1 VFRREAWLAG
11 GLARRAF
18 QDGATMPLFE
28 IHWAPDRRRL
38 RVFGWAALAVFG
50 ALGAWALAFHRLL
63 GFEMA
68 PTTARIAGWALWVL
82 GAGCGLLATVA
93 PGALRPLYV
102 VLSALGWPIGWAVSR
117 VVLVIVFY
125 GVLMP
130 IGLVMR
136 LVGRDPLNRRFDRDA
151 PTYWVRR
158 TPPPAPD
165 RYFHQF

>member
-1 VFRREAWLAG
+1 MA
-11 GLARRAF
+11 
-18 QDGATMPLFE
+18 LFE
-28 IHWAPDRRRL
+28 INWAPDRRRL
-38 RVFGWAALAVFG
+38 RVFGWAALVAFG
-50 ALGAWALAFHRLL
+50 ALGAWAFAFHRLL

-102 VLSALGWPIGWAVSR
+102 VLSALGWPIGWVVSR
-117 VVLVIVFY
+117 VVLAIVFY

-136 LVGRDPLNRRFDRDA
+136 LVGRDPLNRKFDRGA
-151 PTYWVRR
+151 SSYWTPHVPT
-158 TPPPAPD
+158 TDPK
-165 RYFHQF
+165 RYFRPF